1 MTNGHWAKQRV
12 KEEQAA
18 LLYALGR
25 TQEAD
30 YLLGKHLRPGYIYVK
45 DRVTEPEPAP
55 AVVEIAQTTSWYWV
69 KYPSGKIEYMKI
81 SEDLKDKW
89 LGQGYVIS
97 RSKIEGV
104 SKEPELIPIP
114 AVHVPELIPDIHL
127 SSNVIQIIA
136 DLESGKL
143 LYPDWFNNNINW
155 VKDGHIDEKTFLTA
169 YNYEVEHGR
178 IHPPTEPTPEQKRLY
193 WIIKPDNR
201 YGKRISIT
209 ESGKRQYEDQGWIF
223 SLTEPEPIE
232 PEPIEPE
239 PIEPEPILLSA
250 NIKISFTNL
259 NIGGFS
265 SSIPIDD
272 IGKLQILSNTA
283 PEWKYTL
290 IGSSTNPPLTT
301 LNELIITINDLLP
314 NITITDNMVTQQ
326 VINFNIVDGR
336 AIGSIR
342 FVATNNFNPFYYGK
356 NIVNIIQFK
365 DPNGAKILD
374 VVKENRLNFTETE
387 RDEVITYDE
396 DMKGNTRATVESFVW
411 SSATQ
416 PTAFSK
422 MGSWNI
428 SEKEPPKPLTTGF
441 MGAGVAGAIAG
452 LILIGFIAD
461 HKRGK

>member
-1 MTNGHWAKQRV
+1 MALTRSKSLKAKKFGTPTPTTPTPKAPSPKAPKIVKTVTTPTVTTGVKVTPKPTGTRGVIPQQPAGIAVQEKFKQQLQNNPIVKAATEALRNLHQISKTYNFQRFATPT
-12 KEEQAA
+12 E
-18 LLYALGR
+18 
-25 TQEAD
+25 
-30 YLLGKHLRPGYIYVK
+30 K
-45 DRVTEPEPAP
+45 DLHER
-55 AVVEIAQTTSWYWV
+55 
-69 KYPSGKIEYMKI
+69 KIEEENQKI
-81 SEDLKDKW
+81 KDQEHK
-89 LGQGYVIS
+89 L
-97 RSKIEGV
+97 IEI
-104 SKEPELIPIP
+104 EL
-114 AVHVPELIPDIHL
+114 A
-127 SSNVIQIIA
+127 SNVNQIISA
-136 DLESGKL
+136 LESGEQ
-143 LYPDWFNNNINW
+143 LYPDWFQNNIIW
-155 VKDGHIDEKTFLTA
+155 VKTGQITSQAFLDSYYHLSNQGIIHA
-169 YNYEVEHGR
+169 PIVEP
-178 IHPPTEPTPEQKRLY
+178 IIEEPLIEEPELLPEA
-193 WIIKPDNR
+193 IA
-201 YGKRISIT
+201 
-209 ESGKRQYEDQGWIF
+209 
-223 SLTEPEPIE
+223 EPEPA
-232 PEPIEPE
+232 
-239 PIEPEPILLSA
+239 ILLSA

-272 IGKLQILSNTA
+272 IGKLQILSNSA

-290 IGSSTNPPLTT
+290 IDSSTNPPLTT

-365 DPNGAKILD
+365 DPNNAKILD

-387 RDEVITYDE
+387 RDEVISYDE

-411 SSATQ
+411 SSATT

-422 MGSWNI
+422 MGSWDI
-428 SEKEPPKPLTTGF
+428 SEKEPPKPLTPGF